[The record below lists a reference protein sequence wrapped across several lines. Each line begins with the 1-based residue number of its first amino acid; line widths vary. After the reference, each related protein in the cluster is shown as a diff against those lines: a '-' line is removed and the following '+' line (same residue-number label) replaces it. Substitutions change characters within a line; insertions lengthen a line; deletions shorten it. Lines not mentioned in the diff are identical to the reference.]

1 MILADTTIW
10 IDHLRRNDSQMQKL
24 LDTGHVLMHPFV
36 VAEMALGS
44 MRNPGITLSDLDGL
58 LTVSVAELS
67 EVRRMI
73 EARGLYARGIGLTDA
88 HLVASCLI
96 TPGTQLWTRDAALKA
111 VAKTVGIDAG
121 LL

>member
-1 MILADTTIW
+1 
-10 IDHLRRNDSQMQKL
+10 MQKL